1 MDVTLRLTGM
11 MIIKFYL
18 IFVKCVFGLVCKVLK
33 LSLMLDLFRLYFRGL
48 QSSMS
53 KLMPKLPCLFS

>member
-1 MDVTLRLTGM
+1 MDVTLRLAGM

-33 LSLMLDLFRLYFRGL
+33 LSPHARSFQVVF
-48 QSSMS
+48 
-53 KLMPKLPCLFS
+53 

>member
-18 IFVKCVFGLVCKVLK
+18 IFVKCVLV
-33 LSLMLDLFRLYFRGL
+33 LYARY
-48 QSSMS
+48 S
-53 KLMPKLPCLFS
+53 KL

>member
-33 LSLMLDLFRLYFRGL
+33 LSLMLDLFR
-48 QSSMS
+48 
-53 KLMPKLPCLFS
+53 